1 MLERHYF
8 ITIKLY
14 GFDALAMKT
23 AEVEKILEKSK
34 EKILTYKQF
43 TDTVNFVLFNIKSEN
58 YRTGNGN
65 AGSKSFCVIETIYVG
80 ECGNGLVDLAT
91 DVVVSSLKN
100 FFSLNSKDILFLVH
114 NHPM

>member
-1 MLERHYF
+1 MIKRHYF

-23 AEVEKILEKSK
+23 AEIEKILEKSK
-34 EKILTYKQF
+34 KKLLAYKQF
-43 TDTVNFVLFNIKSEN
+43 TDTVDFVLFNIKSEN
-58 YRTGNGN
+58 YRTGNDN

-91 DVVVSSLKN
+91 NVVICSLKN
-100 FFSLNSKDILFLVH
+100 FFSLNNKDVLFLVH
-114 NHPM
+114 F